1 MSAVTAKLAVLAA
14 VCAGVAACA
23 SQQPMMLASGVGGST
38 SVATAPASGAAP
50 AASAA
55 PAAPAAPK
63 ASSPRALPA
72 GDVNARAGDGSTP
85 IQWAVYHGDVAEVA
99 RLIKAGADVKMANSY
114 GATPMSLAAAT
125 GNAPIIRLLL
135 NAGADVE
142 SANAEGQT
150 ALMAVARTG
159 NVEAAKLLIQ
169 HGANV
174 NGRETW
180 GQQTALMW
188 GASQKHPEMIRL
200 LVSKGADV
208 NARGIVR
215 NWDRKVT
222 AEGRP
227 KDMNRGGFTPLL
239 YAAREG
245 CVECVRELLKGKADI
260 DLEDPHG
267 TTPLVLALMN
277 MKFDTAKF
285 LIENGADITLWDYY
299 GQTPLYVAVD
309 MHTVPTGFRADVP
322 STDTATSMDI
332 VQMLFDRD
340 ANVNVQLKLRPPV
353 RSLLPG
359 DRGAD
364 VRVLTTGATPLMR
377 AAVAADLPVMEVLL
391 KHGALVDLPLADGTT
406 PFFATVLTA
415 GTRARAKTQASALE
429 AMRMLKKA
437 GANPSA
443 RTTGSTPLLTATTRG
458 WTDVMKELVSYGVDI
473 NAKDSDGLTALDY
486 ALARIRIGFLQQKPP
501 VRNDLAK
508 LLRDLGATV
517 ENPNLPPW
525 PSVPTPTITAQVP
538 D

>member
-1 MSAVTAKLAVLAA
+1 MSAITAKLAVLAA
-14 VCAGVAACA
+14 VCASLAACA
-23 SQQPMMLASGVGGST
+23 SQQPMMLASGVGSST
-38 SVATAPASGAAP
+38 SVASVPASVATP
-50 AASAA
+50 AAV
-55 PAAPAAPK
+55 PAAPGAASK
-63 ASSPRALPA
+63 ASSDRASSA
-72 GDVNARAGDGSTP
+72 GDVNARAGDGSTAV
-85 IQWAVYHGDVAEVA
+85 QWAVYNGDAAEVA
-99 RLIKAGADVKMANSY
+99 RLIKAGADVKLANSY
-114 GATPMSLAAAT
+114 GATAMSLAATT
-125 GNAPIIRLLL
+125 GNPAIIKLLL

-142 SANAEGQT
+142 SASAEGQT

-159 NVEAAKLLIQ
+159 NVEAAKLLLQ

-174 NGRETW
+174 NARETW

-188 GASQKHPEMIRL
+188 AASQKHPEMIRL

-208 NARGIVR
+208 NARGVVR

-245 CVECVRELLKGKADI
+245 CVECVRELLEGKADI

-277 MKFDTAKF
+277 MKFDAAKF
-285 LIENGADITLWDYY
+285 LIENGANISLWDYY

-309 MHTVPTGFRADVP
+309 MHTVPTGSRADVA
-322 STDTATSMDI
+322 STDAATSMDL
-332 VQMLFDRD
+332 VQMLLDRG
-340 ANVNVQLKLRPPV
+340 ANVNAQLKLRPPV

-377 AAVAADLPVMEVLL
+377 AAVAADIPVIEVLL

-406 PFFATVLTA
+406 PFYATVLTA
-415 GTRARAKTQASALE
+415 GTRARAKNQASALA
-429 AMRMLKKA
+429 AMRVLKKA
-437 GANPSA
+437 GANSNA
-443 RTTGSTPLLTATTRG
+443 RTADSTPLLAATTRG

-473 NAKDSDGLTALDY
+473 NGKDEDGLTALDY

-508 LLRDLGATV
+508 LLRDMGATV